1 MDLSVIVP
9 LIDPRG
15 DAVDHLRTWTHGQT
29 LPRDR
34 YQMVLVA
41 DGRHPEAERAVAE
54 LLEPHDTITHA
65 RDVDGRDNFYEGAGL
80 YDAGAAAAAA
90 PWLVLTENHCEADPN
105 CLAAAAAAIDADPE
119 VDAFTFD
126 HGHMCANEV
135 ARMSARW
142 FREVYAEWDKKQ
154 GGWTRLN
161 AVGCAI
167 ERKAYLDAGGMPAPY
182 GLFSV
187 VLLAARLYEQGR
199 KVGHADGALVHH
211 QHEERMRDHHLHS
224 ADHTRGEFDARA
236 DLAPAFS
243 ERYLGWEAAWARKLR
258 YRPAVARRLA
268 AALAR
273 ETARAAMRRR
283 QDVPWLIRELVG
295 VLPAALLGPRPY
307 TLKEH
312 VAFLWNEQIAEHV
325 PFPRG
330 WRWRSYLRGQDR
342 VVRLTQLRWIQD
354 RQRGPMDEPLR
365 EPHSPAEALDPGG
378 VVGAYALERQNG
390 SAYRWT
396 EPVSLVRVSGASGPR
411 QLAIGTGGL
420 RGSPLEAVSGV
431 YVGGRR
437 VPRARLG
444 DEGGRLVVPLPE
456 TESDEPV
463 EVAVLARP
471 HPAAPGDR
479 RRLGLPV
486 FSVDLT

>member
-1 MDLSVIVP
+1 
-9 LIDPRG
+9 
-15 DAVDHLRTWTHGQT
+15 
-29 LPRDR
+29 
-34 YQMVLVA
+34 MVLVA
-41 DGRHPEAERAVAE
+41 DGRHPEAERRVAE
-54 LLEPHDTITHA
+54 LLEPQDTITYA

-105 CLAAAAAAIDADPE
+105 CLAAAAAAIEADPE
-119 VDAFTFD
+119 GGAFTFD
-126 HGHMCANEV
+126 HGHLCANEV

-167 ERKAYLDAGGMPAPY
+167 ERKAYLDAGGMPTPY

-199 KVGHADGALVHH
+199 KVRHADGALVHH

-236 DLAPAFS
+236 DLDPAFS

-273 ETARAAMRRR
+273 ETARASIRRR
-283 QDVPWLIRELVG
+283 RDLPWLVRELVG
-295 VLPAALLGPRPY
+295 LLPEAILGPRPY

-312 VAFLWNEQIAEHV
+312 VAFLWNEQMAEHV
-325 PFPRG
+325 PFPRS

-354 RQRGPMDEPLR
+354 RQGAPMDAPLR
-365 EPHSPAEALDPGG
+365 EPHIPAEALDSGG
-378 VVGAYALERQNG
+378 LVGAYGLERQNG
-390 SAYRWT
+390 SSYPWT
-396 EPVSLVRVSGASGPR
+396 EAGSPVRGSAASAR
-411 QLAIGTGGL
+411 TQVAIDTGGL
-420 RGSPLEAVSGV
+420 RGSPLQAVSGV

-437 VPRARLG
+437 VPPARLEE
-444 DEGGRLVVPLPE
+444 EGGRLVVPLPG
-456 TESDEPV
+456 TESDEPLD
-463 EVAVLARP
+463 VAVLTRP
-471 HPAAPGDR
+471 HPAASGDG

-486 FSVDLT
+486 FSVDLS

>member
-65 RDVDGRDNFYEGAGL
+65 GDVDGRDNFYEGAGL

-105 CLAAAAAAIDADPE
+105 CLAAAAAAIEADPE

-236 DLAPAFS
+236 DLDPAFS

-273 ETARAAMRRR
+273 ETARAAMRHR
-283 QDVPWLIRELVG
+283 QDLPWLIRELVG
-295 VLPAALLGPRPY
+295 VLPEAVLGPRPY

-312 VAFLWNEQIAEHV
+312 IAFLWNEQIAEHL

-354 RQRGPMDEPLR
+354 RQRAPMDEPLW
-365 EPHSPAEALDPGG
+365 EAHSPAEALDAGG
-378 VVGAYALERQNG
+378 LVGAYALERQNG

-396 EPVSLVRVSGASGPR
+396 EPVSLIRVSGTSGAR
-411 QLAIGTGGL
+411 KLAVGTGGL

-444 DEGGRLVVPLPE
+444 DEGGRLVVPLPG